1 MAFLPMYSKKHR
13 VFTTNCNIFFSVTM
27 TISKI
32 GREGVYN
39 FLRYGSYQ
47 KGVFKMKKIAIM
59 LFCLT
64 LVSAHAFAEFVMVP
78 GLGLSYYSG
87 STGEK
92 SSVSMVPFG
101 VGFDFS
107 YLTDSGFTLCMDND
121 FQYFGKVTT
130 KVDSNSVGLSVSK
143 GLAWN
148 SRIMPGYTFKFAK
161 DKAYLR
167 LAGGPSVGTFGYEV
181 ETEVEVAGKKA
192 KTKTVHTTM
201 TIGLAFH
208 VGFEYFFTNM
218 IGIGVSINEIPTLY
232 STSNVGR
239 ANIFNVKVG
248 PSFRL
253 GGQGQAAKK

>member
-1 MAFLPMYSKKHR
+1 MR
-13 VFTTNCNIFFSVTM
+13 
-27 TISKI
+27 
-32 GREGVYN
+32 
-39 FLRYGSYQ
+39 
-47 KGVFKMKKIAIM
+47 KIAIM
-59 LFCLT
+59 LFCLA

-130 KVDSNSVGLSVSK
+130 KVDGNSVGLSVSK

-161 DKAYLR
+161 DNAYLR
-167 LAGGPSVGTFGYEV
+167 LAGGPAIGTFGYEV
-181 ETEVEVAGKKA
+181 TETKA
-192 KTKTVHTTM
+192 VSTAITV
-201 TIGLAFH
+201 GLAFH
-208 VGFEYFFTNM
+208 IGFEYYFTNM
-218 IGIGVSINEIPTLY
+218 IGIGISINEIPTIY
-232 STSNVGR
+232 STSDVGR
-239 ANIFNVKVG
+239 ANIFNLKVG

-253 GGQGQAAKK
+253 GGKGQAAKK

>member
-1 MAFLPMYSKKHR
+1 
-13 VFTTNCNIFFSVTM
+13 
-27 TISKI
+27 
-32 GREGVYN
+32 
-39 FLRYGSYQ
+39 
-47 KGVFKMKKIAIM
+47 MKKIAIM
-59 LFCLT
+59 LFCLA

-87 STGEK
+87 STGEE

-101 VGFDFS
+101 VGLDFS

-130 KVDSNSVGLSVSK
+130 KVDGNSAGLSVSK

-161 DKAYLR
+161 DNAYLR
-167 LAGGPSVGTFGYEV
+167 LAGGLAVGTFGYEV
-181 ETEVEVAGKKA
+181 TEAKA
-192 KTKTVHTTM
+192 VSTAITV
-201 TIGLAFH
+201 GLAFH

-218 IGIGVSINEIPTLY
+218 IGIGVSINEIPSIFSGLP
-232 STSNVGR
+232 VGS
-239 ANIFNVKVG
+239 ANIFNLKVG

-253 GGQGQAAKK
+253 GGKGQAAKK

>member
-1 MAFLPMYSKKHR
+1 MR
-13 VFTTNCNIFFSVTM
+13 
-27 TISKI
+27 
-32 GREGVYN
+32 
-39 FLRYGSYQ
+39 
-47 KGVFKMKKIAIM
+47 KIAIM
-59 LFCLT
+59 LFCLA

-92 SSVSMVPFG
+92 SSESMLPFG
-101 VGFDFS
+101 VGLDFS

-130 KVDSNSVGLSVSK
+130 KVDGNSVGLSVSK

-161 DKAYLR
+161 DNAYLR
-167 LAGGPSVGTFGYEV
+167 LAGGLAVGTFGYEV
-181 ETEVEVAGKKA
+181 TEAKA
-192 KTKTVHTTM
+192 VSTAITV
-201 TIGLAFH
+201 GLAFH

-218 IGIGVSINEIPTLY
+218 IGIGVSINEIPSIFSGLP
-232 STSNVGR
+232 VGS
-239 ANIFNVKVG
+239 ANIFNLKVG

-253 GGQGQAAKK
+253 GGKGQAAKK

>member
-1 MAFLPMYSKKHR
+1 
-13 VFTTNCNIFFSVTM
+13 
-27 TISKI
+27 
-32 GREGVYN
+32 
-39 FLRYGSYQ
+39 
-47 KGVFKMKKIAIM
+47 MKKIAIM
-59 LFCLT
+59 LFCLA

-92 SSVSMVPFG
+92 ASVSMLPFG
-101 VGFDFS
+101 VGLDFS

-121 FQYFGKVTT
+121 FQYFAKITYT
-130 KVDSNSVGLSVSK
+130 AESNSIGQSVSK

-161 DKAYLR
+161 DNAYLR
-167 LAGGPSVGTFGYEV
+167 LAGSPSVGTFGYEV
-181 ETEVEVAGKKA
+181 EVA
-192 KTKTVHTTM
+192 KTKTVYTAM

-208 VGFEYFFTNM
+208 IGFEYYFTNM
-218 IGIGVSINEIPTLY
+218 IGIGISINEIPTLY
-232 STSNVGR
+232 STSGVGN

-253 GGQGQAAKK
+253 GEKKQAAKK

>member
-1 MAFLPMYSKKHR
+1 
-13 VFTTNCNIFFSVTM
+13 
-27 TISKI
+27 
-32 GREGVYN
+32 
-39 FLRYGSYQ
+39 
-47 KGVFKMKKIAIM
+47 MKKIAIM
-59 LFCLT
+59 LFCLA

-92 SSVSMVPFG
+92 SSVSMLPFG
-101 VGFDFS
+101 VGLDFS

-181 ETEVEVAGKKA
+181 EVA
-192 KTKTVHTTM
+192 KTKTVYTSITV
-201 TIGLAFH
+201 GLAFH
-208 VGFEYFFTNM
+208 VGFEYFFTNLVG
-218 IGIGVSINEIPTLY
+218 IGISINEIPTLY
-232 STSNVGR
+232 STSDVGR
-239 ANIFNVKVG
+239 ANIFNLKVG

-253 GGQGQAAKK
+253 GEKKQAAKK

>member
-1 MAFLPMYSKKHR
+1 
-13 VFTTNCNIFFSVTM
+13 
-27 TISKI
+27 
-32 GREGVYN
+32 
-39 FLRYGSYQ
+39 
-47 KGVFKMKKIAIM
+47 MKKIAIM
-59 LFCLT
+59 LFCLA

-92 SSVSMVPFG
+92 SSKSMLPFG
-101 VGFDFS
+101 VGLDFS

-121 FQYFGKVTT
+121 FQYFAKITYT
-130 KVDSNSVGLSVSK
+130 AESNSIGQSVSK

-161 DKAYLR
+161 DNAYLR

-181 ETEVEVAGKKA
+181 EVA
-192 KTKTVHTTM
+192 KTKTVYTSITV
-201 TIGLAFH
+201 GLAFH
-208 VGFEYFFTNM
+208 VGFEYFFTNLVG
-218 IGIGVSINEIPTLY
+218 IGISINEIPTLY
-232 STSNVGR
+232 STSGVGN

-253 GGQGQAAKK
+253 GEKKQAAKK

>member
-1 MAFLPMYSKKHR
+1 
-13 VFTTNCNIFFSVTM
+13 
-27 TISKI
+27 
-32 GREGVYN
+32 
-39 FLRYGSYQ
+39 
-47 KGVFKMKKIAIM
+47 MKKIAIM
-59 LFCLT
+59 LFCLA

-121 FQYFGKVTT
+121 FQYFGTVTY
-130 KVDSNSVGLSVSK
+130 KNDSNSNGQSVNK
-143 GLAWN
+143 GLVWN

-161 DKAYLR
+161 DNAYLR
-167 LAGGPSVGTFGYEV
+167 LAGGPAIGTLGWEL
-181 ETEVEVAGKKA
+181 E
-192 KTKTVHTTM
+192 KTVSTAITV
-201 TIGLAFH
+201 GLAFH
-208 VGFEYFFTNM
+208 IGFEYYFTNM
-218 IGIGVSINEIPTLY
+218 IGIGISINEIPTLY
-232 STSNVGR
+232 STSGVGN

-253 GGQGQAAKK
+253 GEKKQAAKK

>member
-1 MAFLPMYSKKHR
+1 
-13 VFTTNCNIFFSVTM
+13 
-27 TISKI
+27 
-32 GREGVYN
+32 
-39 FLRYGSYQ
+39 
-47 KGVFKMKKIAIM
+47 MKKIAIM
-59 LFCLT
+59 LFCLA

-92 SSVSMVPFG
+92 SSVSMLPFG
-101 VGFDFS
+101 VGLDFS

-121 FQYFGKVTT
+121 FQYFAKITYT
-130 KVDSNSVGLSVSK
+130 AESNSTGQSVSK

-161 DKAYLR
+161 DNAYLR

-181 ETEVEVAGKKA
+181 EVAKM
-192 KTKTVHTTM
+192 KTVYTAM

-208 VGFEYFFTNM
+208 IGFEYYFTNM
-218 IGIGVSINEIPTLY
+218 IGIGISINEIPTLY
-232 STSNVGR
+232 STSGVGN

-253 GGQGQAAKK
+253 GEKKQAAKK

>member
-1 MAFLPMYSKKHR
+1 
-13 VFTTNCNIFFSVTM
+13 
-27 TISKI
+27 
-32 GREGVYN
+32 
-39 FLRYGSYQ
+39 
-47 KGVFKMKKIAIM
+47 MKKIAIM
-59 LFCLT
+59 LFCLA

-130 KVDSNSVGLSVSK
+130 KVDGNSVGLSVSK

-161 DKAYLR
+161 DNAYLR
-167 LAGGPSVGTFGYEV
+167 LAGGLAVGTFGYEV
-181 ETEVEVAGKKA
+181 TEAKA
-192 KTKTVHTTM
+192 VSTAITV
-201 TIGLAFH
+201 GLAFH
-208 VGFEYFFTNM
+208 VGFEYFFLR
-218 IGIGVSINEIPTLY
+218 I
-232 STSNVGR
+232 
-239 ANIFNVKVG
+239 
-248 PSFRL
+248 
-253 GGQGQAAKK
+253 

>member
-1 MAFLPMYSKKHR
+1 
-13 VFTTNCNIFFSVTM
+13 
-27 TISKI
+27 
-32 GREGVYN
+32 
-39 FLRYGSYQ
+39 
-47 KGVFKMKKIAIM
+47 MKKIALM
-59 LFCLT
+59 LFCLA

-78 GLGLSYYSG
+78 GLGLSYYYG

-92 SSVSMVPFG
+92 SSESMLPFG
-101 VGFDFS
+101 VGLDFS

-161 DKAYLR
+161 DNAYLR
-167 LAGGPSVGTFGYEV
+167 LAGGPAIGTLGWER
-181 ETEVEVAGKKA
+181 EKA
-192 KTKTVHTTM
+192 VSTAITV
-201 TIGLAFH
+201 GLAFH
-208 VGFEYFFTNM
+208 IGFEYYFTNM
-218 IGIGVSINEIPTLY
+218 IGIGISINEIPTLY
-232 STSNVGR
+232 SNLGVGN

-253 GGQGQAAKK
+253 GEKKQAAKK